1 MLHEVSL
8 PFLVAVFLI
17 SGFVAGFF
25 DSVVG
30 GSGVITL
37 PTLLWAGMDPHL
49 ALGTNKFVGTAASS
63 TSSFTYIRSGKLYWP
78 LLKVMIP
85 FTFVGA
91 LLGVETV
98 LAVDQRYLKLI
109 IFIAIVCIALLT
121 LWKKEM
127 GKVNRFA
134 GMNTKTSILA
144 ACIAFALGF
153 YDGFIGP
160 GTGSFLLFVFLTVFR
175 FDFITAA
182 GSGRVLN
189 FTSNVA
195 ALALFAIRGKVLYL
209 LGLPMAAGM
218 MAGAQ
223 VGSHYAVKRGA
234 TFIRPLF
241 IGVAIVLSVKM
252 GLDAFTRF

>member
-1 MLHEVSL
+1 MFHGVGL
-8 PFLVAVFLI
+8 PLLVAVFLV

-37 PTLLWAGMDPHL
+37 PTLLWAGMEPHF
-49 ALGTNKFVGTAASS
+49 ALGTNKFAGTAASS
-63 TSSFTYIRSGKLYWP
+63 ISSFNYIRSGNLYWP
-78 LLKVMIP
+78 LLIVMIP
-85 FTFVGA
+85 FTFIGA
-91 LLGVETV
+91 LIGADTV
-98 LAVDQRYLKLI
+98 LAVNQHYLKLI
-109 IFIAIVCIALLT
+109 IFIAIVLIALLT
-121 LWKKEM
+121 LWKKDM

-134 GMNTKTSILA
+134 GMRTRTSVLA
-144 ACIAFALGF
+144 AVIALALGF

-182 GSGRVLN
+182 GNGRVLN

-195 ALALFAIRGKVLYL
+195 ALGLFAIRGKVLYL

-218 MAGAQ
+218 MVGAQ
-223 VGSHYAVKRGA
+223 IGSQYAVKRGA

-241 IGVAIVLSVKM
+241 IGVAIVLSIRM